1 LRSSSTAASSASY
14 YDELMA
20 RTDDAVM
27 TRAVV
32 DVEPDAPSTHVLEPT
47 VSRKARSFA
56 VRKRDGGLAGVI
68 AREGIMRALKDTLPR
83 ACAASA
89 APGVPSA
96 DADGLERRSE
106 PAFGPRPVGAPE
118 HGATAARLRVVFAA
132 APDLALRLAAGS
144 TQQKAQRALP
154 CFPFAPTF
162 RPGTRP
168 F

>member
-1 LRSSSTAASSASY
+1 
-14 YDELMA
+14 MA